1 MIIGLVLAVA
11 VYLIAAWL
19 WKLTEKTPTS
29 YEELERQDP
38 TVCVILLTLMM
49 PLLMGMVL
57 TKVPECFFAVLVP
70 ISAIVWVQCGAKRPS
85 SWACLVFINAVVD
98 ILAVLLLTSRTDLM
112 R

>member
-11 VYLIAAWL
+11 VYSIAAWL
-19 WKLTEKTPTS
+19 WKLTEKTPMS

-57 TKVPECFFAVLVP
+57 TKVPKFFFTILVP
-70 ISAIVWVQCGAKRPS
+70 ISVTVWVQCRTKHPS
-85 SWACLVFINAVVD
+85 SWAALVFINAVVD
-98 ILAVLLLTSRTDLM
+98 ILAVLLLADWIIPKQ
-112 R
+112 